1 LERPTALDPAGNPL
15 VGAIFLRDRLG
26 LSVSIERT
34 LLSGIHR
41 VESAGRTIAMAAVA
55 VDPRESLPA
64 ALESRAIEA
73 LVSAAPA
80 PAPGSAADRASFGGG
95 TPIWWLVVLAALGT
109 LALELALLAGWRR

>member
-1 LERPTALDPAGNPL
+1 
-15 VGAIFLRDRLG
+15 
-26 LSVSIERT
+26 
-34 LLSGIHR
+34 
-41 VESAGRTIAMAAVA
+41 MAAVA

-95 TPIWWLVVLAALGT
+95 GTPIWWLVVLAALGA